1 MLGEATI
8 DICVMVGVFR
18 GLVYIVLASEV
29 MFDIAGKVLKTIVLF
44 VVDVSSCVVMVGSSS
59 MFSGVSA
66 SVLP

>member
-44 VVDVSSCVVMVGSSS
+44 VVDVSS
-59 MFSGVSA
+59 
-66 SVLP
+66 